1 MKLKRI
7 VISIIFLLMLT
18 GCGASTNNTAT
29 DEPSASTEATNEIID
44 LTGEW
49 VQVNAD
55 ASMTHTAVITDNEIE
70 IYWNDEENDT
80 KMLYWAGSFEP
91 LTDSKNKYEWDS
103 VNNTEKTGSALLAS
117 PDETKHFT
125 YDNGQLSYEAS
136 AMGVT
141 KTVKLIKK

>member
-29 DEPSASTEATNEIID
+29 DEPSASTEATNETID

-55 ASMTHTAVITDNEIE
+55 ASMTHTAAIMFVVIVR
-70 IYWNDEENDT
+70 
-80 KMLYWAGSFEP
+80 LRSR
-91 LTDSKNKYEWDS
+91 
-103 VNNTEKTGSALLAS
+103 
-117 PDETKHFT
+117 
-125 YDNGQLSYEAS
+125 
-136 AMGVT
+136 
-141 KTVKLIKK
+141 